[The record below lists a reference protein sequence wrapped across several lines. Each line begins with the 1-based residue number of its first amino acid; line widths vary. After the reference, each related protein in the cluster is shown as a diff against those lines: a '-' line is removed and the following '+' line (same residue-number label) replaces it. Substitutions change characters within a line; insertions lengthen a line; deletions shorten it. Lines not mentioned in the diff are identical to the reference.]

1 MRHFSILLAMV
12 VLVVGSCRKA
22 EPPQPASSPQPQITV
37 STQSQSFVTLG
48 MTMAAQADPGQTL
61 TKYFDFK
68 TTASWNATVEDT
80 KSSSWLSVSPSS
92 GQAGAVQ
99 MAVSAQNNEKEES
112 RKAVVTVNCGSVY
125 VKFTV
130 TQAAKERINV
140 SSLTLSRTELTMME
154 GDSETLI
161 AAVGPDN
168 ATDKTVTWSTSDA
181 NIATV
186 DGNGK
191 VNAVKAGTS
200 TITAKAGDK
209 TATCLVTVEKLVIPV
224 SSVSLNKTSLTLTE
238 GESET
243 LTATVDPD
251 NATDKKVSW
260 SSSNTKIAT
269 VDSNGKVTAVKAG
282 TVTITAKA
290 GDKTATCSVMVEKL
304 VIPVSSISL
313 NKTSLTL
320 IEGESET
327 LTATVDPDN
336 ATDKKVSWSSSNTK
350 IATVD
355 SDGKVI
361 AVKAGTVTITAK
373 AGDKMATCTV
383 TVEKLVI
390 PVSSISLNK
399 TSLTLTEGENET
411 LTATVGP
418 DNATDKTVT
427 WSTSDASV
435 ATVDQSGRVTAVKAG
450 SVTIT
455 AKAGDKTATCAVT
468 VEKLVIPVSSVS
480 LNKTSLTLTEGE
492 SETLTATV
500 SPDNAAD
507 KTVIWAT
514 SDANIAIVS
523 QNGKITAV
531 KAGTAVIMAKAG
543 DRVADCSVTVEKL
556 VIPVSSISLNK
567 TSLTLTE
574 GDSETLTA
582 TVGPDNATDKTVTW
596 STSDA
601 SVSTVDQ
608 SGRVTAVKAGTAT
621 ITAKAG
627 DKTATCSVTI
637 EEPAIPVSSISVNK
651 TSLTLT
657 EGVSETLTATVSPD
671 NATDKIVIWSSSDA
685 NVATVDA
692 NGKVTAVKAGNVTIT
707 AKAGDKSATCDVL
720 VNPYVAVTSITLN
733 KTNLTLLKGESETLV
748 ATVGPDNATDK
759 TVTWSSF
766 DDSIA
771 TVDQNGKVSGLKV
784 DRVIITAKAGKKVV
798 TCLVQ
803 VVEIETVSEVQSG
816 GTEGVGEE
824 QWIL

>member
-1 MRHFSILLAMV
+1 
-12 VLVVGSCRKA
+12 
-22 EPPQPASSPQPQITV
+22 
-37 STQSQSFVTLG
+37 

-61 TKYFDFK
+61 TKYFDFR

-140 SSLTLSRTELTMME
+140 SSLTLSRTELTLME
-154 GDSETLI
+154 GDSETLV
-161 AAVGPDN
+161 ATVGPDN

-260 SSSNTKIAT
+260 ISSNTKIAT
-269 VDSNGKVTAVKAG
+269 VDSDGKVTAVKAG
-282 TVTITAKA
+282 SATITAKA
-290 GDKTATCSVMVEKL
+290 GDKTATCSVTVEKL

-320 IEGESET
+320 TEGESET
-327 LTATVDPDN
+327 LTATVNPDN

-355 SDGKVI
+355 SDGKVT
-361 AVKAGTVTITAK
+361 AVKAGSATITAK
-373 AGDKMATCTV
+373 AGDKTATCMV

-390 PVSSISLNK
+390 PVSSVSLNK

-450 SVTIT
+450 SATIT
-455 AKAGDKTATCAVT
+455 AKAGDKTATCSVT

-500 SPDNAAD
+500 DPDNATD
-507 KTVIWAT
+507 KKVSWSSSNTKIATVD
-514 SDANIAIVS
+514 S
-523 QNGKITAV
+523 NGKVTAV
-531 KAGTAVIMAKAG
+531 KAGTVTITAKAG
-543 DRVADCSVTVEKL
+543 DKTATCAVTVEKL

-567 TSLTLTE
+567 TSLTLIE
-574 GDSETLTA
+574 GESETLTA
-582 TVGPDNATDKTVTW
+582 TVDPDNATDKTVTW

-601 SVSTVDQ
+601 SVATVDQ
-608 SGRVTAVKAGTAT
+608 SGRVTAVKAGSAS

-627 DKTATCSVTI
+627 DKAATC
-637 EEPAIPVSSISVNK
+637 
-651 TSLTLT
+651 
-657 EGVSETLTATVSPD
+657 G
-671 NATDKIVIWSSSDA
+671 
-685 NVATVDA
+685 
-692 NGKVTAVKAGNVTIT
+692 IT
-707 AKAGDKSATCDVL
+707 
-720 VNPYVAVTSITLN
+720 
-733 KTNLTLLKGESETLV
+733 
-748 ATVGPDNATDK
+748 
-759 TVTWSSF
+759 
-766 DDSIA
+766 
-771 TVDQNGKVSGLKV
+771 
-784 DRVIITAKAGKKVV
+784 IITQG
-798 TCLVQ
+798 T
-803 VVEIETVSEVQSG
+803 SG
-816 GTEGVGEE
+816 GNETIGEE
-824 QWIL
+824 ILK

>member
-1 MRHFSILLAMV
+1 MRHLSILLAMV
-12 VLVVGSCRKA
+12 VLLVGSCRKA

-61 TKYFDFK
+61 TKYFDFR

-140 SSLTLSRTELTMME
+140 SSLTLSRTELTLME
-154 GDSETLI
+154 GDSETLV
-161 AAVGPDN
+161 ATVGPDN

-260 SSSNTKIAT
+260 ISSNTKIAT
-269 VDSNGKVTAVKAG
+269 VDSDGKVTAVKAG
-282 TVTITAKA
+282 SATITAKA
-290 GDKTATCSVMVEKL
+290 GDKTATCSVTVEKL

-320 IEGESET
+320 TEGESET
-327 LTATVDPDN
+327 LTATVNPDN

-355 SDGKVI
+355 SDGKVT
-361 AVKAGTVTITAK
+361 AVKAGSATITAK
-373 AGDKMATCTV
+373 AGDKTATCMV

-390 PVSSISLNK
+390 PVSSVSLNK

-450 SVTIT
+450 SATIT
-455 AKAGDKTATCAVT
+455 AKAGDKTATCSVT

-500 SPDNAAD
+500 DPDNATD
-507 KTVIWAT
+507 KKVSWSSSNTKIATVD
-514 SDANIAIVS
+514 S
-523 QNGKITAV
+523 NGKVTAV
-531 KAGTAVIMAKAG
+531 KAGTVTITAKAG
-543 DRVADCSVTVEKL
+543 DKTATCAVTVEKL

-567 TSLTLTE
+567 TSLTLIE
-574 GDSETLTA
+574 GESETLTA
-582 TVGPDNATDKTVTW
+582 TVDPDNATDKTVTW

-601 SVSTVDQ
+601 SVATVDQ
-608 SGRVTAVKAGTAT
+608 SGRVTAVKAGSAS

-627 DKTATCSVTI
+627 DKAATC
-637 EEPAIPVSSISVNK
+637 
-651 TSLTLT
+651 
-657 EGVSETLTATVSPD
+657 G
-671 NATDKIVIWSSSDA
+671 
-685 NVATVDA
+685 
-692 NGKVTAVKAGNVTIT
+692 IT
-707 AKAGDKSATCDVL
+707 
-720 VNPYVAVTSITLN
+720 
-733 KTNLTLLKGESETLV
+733 
-748 ATVGPDNATDK
+748 
-759 TVTWSSF
+759 
-766 DDSIA
+766 
-771 TVDQNGKVSGLKV
+771 
-784 DRVIITAKAGKKVV
+784 IITQG
-798 TCLVQ
+798 T
-803 VVEIETVSEVQSG
+803 SG
-816 GTEGVGEE
+816 GNETIGEE
-824 QWIL
+824 ILK

>member
-1 MRHFSILLAMV
+1 MRHLSILLAMV
-12 VLVVGSCRKA
+12 VLLVGSCRKA

-61 TKYFDFK
+61 TKYFDFR

-140 SSLTLSRTELTMME
+140 SSLTLSRTELTLME
-154 GDSETLI
+154 GDSETLV
-161 AAVGPDN
+161 ATVGPDN

-260 SSSNTKIAT
+260 ISSNTKIAT
-269 VDSNGKVTAVKAG
+269 VDSDGKVTAVKAG
-282 TVTITAKA
+282 SATITAKA
-290 GDKTATCSVMVEKL
+290 GDKTATCSVTVEKL

-320 IEGESET
+320 TEGESET
-327 LTATVDPDN
+327 LTATVNPDN

-355 SDGKVI
+355 SDGKVT
-361 AVKAGTVTITAK
+361 AVKAGSATITAK
-373 AGDKMATCTV
+373 AGDKTATCMV

-390 PVSSISLNK
+390 PVSSVSLNK

-450 SVTIT
+450 SASIT
-455 AKAGDKTATCAVT
+455 AKAGDKAATC
-468 VEKLVIPVSSVS
+468 
-480 LNKTSLTLTEGE
+480 G
-492 SETLTATV
+492 
-500 SPDNAAD
+500 
-507 KTVIWAT
+507 
-514 SDANIAIVS
+514 
-523 QNGKITAV
+523 IT
-531 KAGTAVIMAKAG
+531 
-543 DRVADCSVTVEKL
+543 
-556 VIPVSSISLNK
+556 
-567 TSLTLTE
+567 
-574 GDSETLTA
+574 
-582 TVGPDNATDKTVTW
+582 
-596 STSDA
+596 
-601 SVSTVDQ
+601 
-608 SGRVTAVKAGTAT
+608 
-621 ITAKAG
+621 
-627 DKTATCSVTI
+627 
-637 EEPAIPVSSISVNK
+637 
-651 TSLTLT
+651 
-657 EGVSETLTATVSPD
+657 
-671 NATDKIVIWSSSDA
+671 
-685 NVATVDA
+685 
-692 NGKVTAVKAGNVTIT
+692 
-707 AKAGDKSATCDVL
+707 
-720 VNPYVAVTSITLN
+720 
-733 KTNLTLLKGESETLV
+733 
-748 ATVGPDNATDK
+748 
-759 TVTWSSF
+759 
-766 DDSIA
+766 
-771 TVDQNGKVSGLKV
+771 
-784 DRVIITAKAGKKVV
+784 IITQG
-798 TCLVQ
+798 T
-803 VVEIETVSEVQSG
+803 SG
-816 GTEGVGEE
+816 GNETIGEE
-824 QWIL
+824 ILK

>member
-1 MRHFSILLAMV
+1 MRHLSILLAMV
-12 VLVVGSCRKA
+12 VLLVGSCRKA

-61 TKYFDFK
+61 TKYFDFR

-140 SSLTLSRTELTMME
+140 SSLTLSRTELTLME
-154 GDSETLI
+154 GDSETLV
-161 AAVGPDN
+161 ATVGPDN

-260 SSSNTKIAT
+260 ISSNTKIAT
-269 VDSNGKVTAVKAG
+269 VDSDGKVTAVKAG
-282 TVTITAKA
+282 SATITAKA
-290 GDKTATCSVMVEKL
+290 GDKTATCSVTVEKL

-320 IEGESET
+320 TEGESET
-327 LTATVDPDN
+327 LTATVNPDN

-355 SDGKVI
+355 SDGKVT
-361 AVKAGTVTITAK
+361 AVKAGSATITAK
-373 AGDKMATCTV
+373 AGDKTATCMV

-390 PVSSISLNK
+390 PVSSVSLNK

-450 SVTIT
+450 SATIT
-455 AKAGDKTATCAVT
+455 AKAGDKTATCSVTVEKLVIPVSSISLNKTSLTLTEGENETLTATVGPDNAMDKTVTWSTSDASVATVDQSGRVTAVKAGSATITAKAGDKTATCSVT

-500 SPDNAAD
+500 DPDNATD
-507 KTVIWAT
+507 KKVSWSSSNTKIATVD
-514 SDANIAIVS
+514 S
-523 QNGKITAV
+523 NGKVTAV
-531 KAGTAVIMAKAG
+531 KAGTVTITAKAG
-543 DRVADCSVTVEKL
+543 DKTATCAVTVEKL

-567 TSLTLTE
+567 TSLTLIE
-574 GDSETLTA
+574 GESETLTA
-582 TVGPDNATDKTVTW
+582 TVDPDNATDKTVTW

-601 SVSTVDQ
+601 SVATVDQ
-608 SGRVTAVKAGTAT
+608 SGRVTAVKAGSAS

-627 DKTATCSVTI
+627 DKAATC
-637 EEPAIPVSSISVNK
+637 
-651 TSLTLT
+651 
-657 EGVSETLTATVSPD
+657 G
-671 NATDKIVIWSSSDA
+671 
-685 NVATVDA
+685 
-692 NGKVTAVKAGNVTIT
+692 IT
-707 AKAGDKSATCDVL
+707 
-720 VNPYVAVTSITLN
+720 
-733 KTNLTLLKGESETLV
+733 
-748 ATVGPDNATDK
+748 
-759 TVTWSSF
+759 
-766 DDSIA
+766 
-771 TVDQNGKVSGLKV
+771 
-784 DRVIITAKAGKKVV
+784 IITQG
-798 TCLVQ
+798 T
-803 VVEIETVSEVQSG
+803 SG
-816 GTEGVGEE
+816 GNETIGEE
-824 QWIL
+824 ILK